1 MINRA
6 DINQALQEFKLQQS
20 GLSDDQQAL
29 QIGKWLIA
37 NRTISGSLGVI
48 GSSLILQSRMTD
60 LQTMKTISHGSI
72 RTGIGK
78 EEELLDLIPVLAI
91 KLCGQ

>member
-72 RTGIGK
+72 RAGIGK
-78 EEELLDLIPVLAI
+78 EEELLDLIPLLAR